1 MTLSP
6 KNPMRVVLLAILAFE
21 VIVFGLAVPVMILLS
36 AVPGLTAGL
45 AGGGAALLALVA
57 AGLMRRPLGYPL
69 GWLAQLVGLGLG
81 LLTSA
86 MFIVGG
92 MFLALWVLSFVL
104 GKRLDEQG
112 QAGTSMLG
120 PGFCPVS
127 SSLTA
132 SPATSGRAKW

>member
-6 KNPMRVVLLAILAFE
+6 KNPMRVVLLSILVFE
-21 VIVFGLAVPVMILLS
+21 VIAFGLAVPVMILLS
-36 AVPGLTAGL
+36 GVSGLAAGL

-69 GWLAQLVGLGLG
+69 GWLTQLVGLGLG

-112 QAGTSMLG
+112 QART
-120 PGFCPVS
+120 
-127 SSLTA
+127 
-132 SPATSGRAKW
+132 PAT